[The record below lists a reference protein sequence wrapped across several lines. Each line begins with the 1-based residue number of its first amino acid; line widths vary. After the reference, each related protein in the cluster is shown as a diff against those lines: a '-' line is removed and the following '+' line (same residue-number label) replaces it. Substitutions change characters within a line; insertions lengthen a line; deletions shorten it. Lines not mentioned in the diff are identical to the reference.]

1 MWIQICLGF
10 LGLCFGVIIASGVVA
25 FIISLGIVPRYAGIT
40 RTAER
45 IRLYEDSSM
54 LGAIVGNLCF
64 LYNGSLPLGTA
75 GLAVYGI
82 FSGIFLGSWILALG
96 EVVNIFS
103 ILARRIGLTRGVG
116 LVVLMM
122 ALGRMLGSLIYF
134 WKGWWM

>member
-1 MWIQICLGF
+1 MWIQICMGF

-64 LYNGSLPLGTA
+64 LYNGSLPLGTV

-82 FSGIFLGSWILALG
+82 FAGIFLGSWIIALG

-122 ALGRMLGSLIYF
+122 ALGRMLGSLLYF